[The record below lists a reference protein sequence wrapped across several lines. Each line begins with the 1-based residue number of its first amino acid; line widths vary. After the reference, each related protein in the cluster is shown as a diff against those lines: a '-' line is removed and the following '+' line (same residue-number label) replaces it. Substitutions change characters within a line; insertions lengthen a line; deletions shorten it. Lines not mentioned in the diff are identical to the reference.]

1 MRQNKRLALI
11 LGLVLISGCGGT
23 QQLAPDIPRQKPVA
37 AMEPEP
43 RLLCTLK
50 PEFDNMTREDQAAL
64 VDNCHALDSE
74 QYRRLERKFLS
85 LVDWINNQ

>member
-1 MRQNKRLALI
+1 
-11 LGLVLISGCGGT
+11 
-23 QQLAPDIPRQKPVA
+23 
-37 AMEPEP
+37 MEPEP